1 MAAQLAPAEADA
13 MLERA
18 LGELPS
24 RDWRVLDL
32 RHVGPKGLRA
42 DFVAVGEPGL
52 FVVAGARSSERP
64 RARAKLALGLLGAAD
79 AVAQLAG
86 VRRDEVHPVLC
97 VGGDSAIDGF
107 ERGVTLCAAVDLA
120 DTLTQR
126 RERLTR
132 EEMNAAAAAV
142 RRSLRAG
149 GKHRA

>member
-18 LGELPS
+18 LAELPV
-24 RDWRVLDL
+24 RDWRVVDT

-42 DFVAVGEPGL
+42 DFVVVGEPGV
-52 FVVAGARSSERP
+52 FVVAGAKATERA
-64 RARAKLALGLLGAAD
+64 RARAKLALGLFDAAA
-79 AVAQLAG
+79 AVARLTG
-86 VRRDEVHPVLC
+86 VRRDEVHAVLC
-97 VGGDSAIDGF
+97 VGADGSVDGF
-107 ERGVTLCAAVDLA
+107 ERGVTLCTPATLA

-126 RERLTR
+126 RDRLTR